1 MKKIFVV
8 VLAILVALFSVGCS
22 TTTVMDQSDINSE
35 ETTFSTFV
43 LVEKTG
49 SWKIVYDRDTLCMYA
64 VSNGGYSY
72 GNFTLLVNSDG
83 TPKLWEG
90 K

>member
-1 MKKIFVV
+1 MFT
-8 VLAILVALFSVGCS
+8 AGCS
-22 TTTVMDQSDINSE
+22 TTTVIDQSEINGE

-43 LVEKTG
+43 IVERAG
-49 SWKIVYDRDTLCMYA
+49 VWNIVYDSDTRCMYA
-64 VSNGGYSY
+64 VSNGSY
-72 GNFTLLVNSDG
+72 NNGTFTLLVNSDG